1 MQKTERVVRK
11 WMRLFMMLGSLLLLF
26 HGSTVFAK
34 AAEAE
39 VKWKVVTQEINE
51 EQQYVYDGDKPDVTI
66 NGVFPDQTGNQWGF
80 VDQGM
85 VKDTESIL
93 VPNWNGWW
101 HVVNGWVDWNSG
113 IFDTTSGKYKFTNGK
128 CEFPLNQTVEMSGS
142 NGWYL
147 VNGKADET
155 YTGLAAGKDGIYWM
169 TKGKTDSSKNGLV
182 KDTIGVTANQGIIY
196 LTNGK
201 FNSSMDTVAKIDNAW
216 WKVRNG
222 IVDTT
227 YTGLAKN
234 ENGWWYLENGKVRFD
249 YNGVAQNENGFWYV
263 SAGMVD
269 FKYTGFAY
277 SYYFVNSRA

>member
-26 HGSTVFAK
+26 HGSTVLAK

-80 VDQGM
+80 VDQGV

-169 TKGKTDSSKNGLV
+169 TKGKTDSS
-182 KDTIGVTANQGIIY
+182 Q
-196 LTNGK
+196 
-201 FNSSMDTVAKIDNAW
+201 
-216 WKVRNG
+216 
-222 IVDTT
+222 
-227 YTGLAKN
+227 
-234 ENGWWYLENGKVRFD
+234 NGW
-249 YNGVAQNENGFWYV
+249 
-263 SAGMVD
+263 
-269 FKYTGFAY
+269 
-277 SYYFVNSRA
+277 

>member
-80 VDQGM
+80 VDQGV

-269 FKYTGFAY
+269 FK
-277 SYYFVNSRA
+277 

>member
-1 MQKTERVVRK
+1 
-11 WMRLFMMLGSLLLLF
+11 MMLGSLWLLF
-26 HGSTVFAK
+26 HGSAVFAK

-39 VKWKVVTQEINE
+39 VKWKIVTQEINE
-51 EQQYVYDGDKPDVTI
+51 AQQYVYDGDKTDITI
-66 NGVFPDQTGNQWGF
+66 NGVYPAQTGNRWGF
-80 VDQGM
+80 VDQGV

-93 VPNWNGWW
+93 VANWNGWW

-128 CEFPLNQTVEMSGS
+128 CEFPLNQTVEMSG
-142 NGWYL
+142 NIGWYL

-182 KDTIGVTANQGIIY
+182 KDTIGVTDNQGIIY

-201 FNSSMDTVAKIDNAW
+201 FNSGMDTVAKIDNVW

-263 SAGMVD
+263 SSGKID

-277 SYYFVNSRA
+277 GYYFVNSKA

>member
-1 MQKTERVVRK
+1 
-11 WMRLFMMLGSLLLLF
+11 
-26 HGSTVFAK
+26 
-34 AAEAE
+34 
-39 VKWKVVTQEINE
+39 
-51 EQQYVYDGDKPDVTI
+51 
-66 NGVFPDQTGNQWGF
+66 
-80 VDQGM
+80 
-85 VKDTESIL
+85 
-93 VPNWNGWW
+93 
-101 HVVNGWVDWNSG
+101 
-113 IFDTTSGKYKFTNGK
+113 
-128 CEFPLNQTVEMSGS
+128 
-142 NGWYL
+142 
-147 VNGKADET
+147 
-155 YTGLAAGKDGIYWM
+155 M

-277 SYYFVNSRA
+277 GYYFVNSRA